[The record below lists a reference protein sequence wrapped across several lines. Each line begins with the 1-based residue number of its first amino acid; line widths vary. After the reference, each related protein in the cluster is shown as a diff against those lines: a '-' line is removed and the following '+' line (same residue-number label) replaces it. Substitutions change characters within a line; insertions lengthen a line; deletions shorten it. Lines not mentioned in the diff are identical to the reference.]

1 MRKHTTLLMHRTVP
15 KIIYGG
21 GFCVIRL
28 VVHCLGLAEC
38 GKPCVKQAPLNCKVG
53 NLLSLKLILFG
64 LFVDRRGDK

>member
-1 MRKHTTLLMHRTVP
+1 M
-15 KIIYGG
+15 
-21 GFCVIRL
+21 IRL
-28 VVHCLGLAEC
+28 IVHCLGLAEC